1 MFGITNLVKAIA
13 GLVVAVL
20 LAWAG
25 YSFGGRQV
33 AELKRQLVNIQKAG
47 EAADESLRK
56 TNAELAAKIKTQD
69 EEHTKR
75 LADQQLEFDRR
86 AKNLAEVRKLNPARI
101 AAADAAVRARDA
113 EIAML
118 RKRMQTASVE
128 EKKKL
133 GELLA
138 AAGKDKDKATATG
151 DSVRCL
157 AMAVPESTLT
167 VLIK

>member
-13 GLVVAVL
+13 GLVVAGL
-20 LAWAG
+20 LVWAG
-25 YSFGGRQV
+25 YSIS
-33 AELKRQLVNIQKAG
+33 AKRIASLEGQLAKIESAG
-47 EAADESLRK
+47 KAADESLKK
-56 TNAELAAKIKTQD
+56 TNAELASKIKTQD

-128 EKKKL
+128 EKKKI

-138 AAGKDKDKATATG
+138 AAGKDKEKATATG

-157 AMAVPESTLT
+157 AMPVPESTLT
-167 VLIK
+167 ALIK

>member
-13 GLVVAVL
+13 GLVVAGL
-20 LAWAG
+20 LVWAG
-25 YSFGGRQV
+25 YSISAKRIASLEGQLTRI
-33 AELKRQLVNIQKAG
+33 AEAG
-47 EAADESLRK
+47 KAADDSLKK
-56 TNAELAAKIKTQD
+56 TNAELASKIKAQD

-138 AAGKDKDKATATG
+138 AAGKDKDKAAATG